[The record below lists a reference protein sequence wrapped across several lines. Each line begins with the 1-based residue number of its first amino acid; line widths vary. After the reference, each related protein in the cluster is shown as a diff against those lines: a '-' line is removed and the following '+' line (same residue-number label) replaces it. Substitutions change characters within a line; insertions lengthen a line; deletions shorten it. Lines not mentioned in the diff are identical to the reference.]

1 MLEMSPLVTAL
12 VLGSALLHASWNAIV
27 KSGRDVM
34 LDTALVAAGAGI
46 LALPLMAY
54 LPLPAGASWPYLGA
68 SATIHIAYFST
79 LVAAYR
85 LGDLGHAYPL
95 MRGTAPLLVALFGI
109 VLLDEHPSTAIWLG
123 ILLISAGIL
132 SLGLLQR
139 SRAHRGATLWALAN
153 AAIIA
158 SYTLVDGTGA
168 RLSGGPASYVAWLFW
183 LQGLLFVS
191 LIVALRRRAVLAHAA
206 RNWRR
211 GFGGGLCLISAYGIV
226 LWAMT
231 QAPVAAVAALRETSV
246 IFAALLGSLFLKE
259 AFGRQRLIAACT
271 VALGVAALRY

>member
-1 MLEMSPLVTAL
+1 MSPLVTAL
-12 VLGSALLHASWNAIV
+12 VLGSALLHASWNAII
-27 KSGRDVM
+27 KSSRDVM
-34 LDTALVAAGAGI
+34 LDTALVAAGAGV
-46 LALPLMAY
+46 LALPLIACF
-54 LPLPAGASWPYLGA
+54 PLPARASWPYLGT
-68 SATIHIAYFST
+68 SAAIHIAYFST

-95 MRGTAPLLVALFGI
+95 MRGTAPLLVALFG
-109 VLLDEHPSTAIWLG
+109 VALLDEHPSASMWLG
-123 ILLISAGIL
+123 ILLISAGVL

-139 SRAHRGATLWALAN
+139 GRAHRGATLWALAN

-168 RLSGGPASYVAWLFW
+168 RLSGAPASYVAWLFW
-183 LQGLLFVS
+183 LQGLLFVT
-191 LIVALRRRAVLAHAA
+191 LVALLRQRAAWAYAA
-206 RNWRR
+206 RNWLR

-259 AFGRQRLIAACT
+259 PFGRQRLIAACA
-271 VALGVAALRY
+271 VALGIAALRY